1 MEFWILILTVWAF
14 YRWVQ
19 SRIHRQKDDE
29 RFARVVEALN
39 KLEPRLKD
47 LHKLETRV
55 HEFETRLPTTAPPPP
70 THQPAQPPPAP
81 PPPPADPKPIEPPI
95 SIKLPPPPET
105 PKPVIPVAPPT
116 PPVPPPPF

>member
-55 HEFETRLPTTAPPPP
+55 HELETRLATSTPPA
-70 THQPAQPPPAP
+70 PAQQTVMPAP
-81 PPPPADPKPIEPPI
+81 PPVEPKPIEPPI
-95 SIKLPPPPET
+95 SIKIPPSLE
-105 PKPVIPVAPPT
+105 IP
-116 PPVPPPPF
+116 

>member
-1 MEFWILILTVWAF
+1 MEFWVLILTVWAF

-19 SRIHRQKDDE
+19 SRIRRQKDDE

-55 HEFETRLPTTAPPPP
+55 HELENRLASSNGSRTKTGRASRSHKTSSRSRNSQATRTRCSTYASNSSC
-70 THQPAQPPPAP
+70 ASNRA
-81 PPPPADPKPIEPPI
+81 A
-95 SIKLPPPPET
+95 
-105 PKPVIPVAPPT
+105 
-116 PPVPPPPF
+116 